1 LWQKL
6 KKCDRRNYK
15 MMAAS
20 HGQGEVKTAQGIISG
35 HAYSFIAVKE
45 FSHNDE

>member
-1 LWQKL
+1 
-6 KKCDRRNYK
+6 

-20 HGQGEVKTAQGIISG
+20 HGQGEEQTAKGIISG

-45 FSHNDE
+45 FEH